1 MLRETF
7 VARLFLAAATAVLF
21 CTPLPAQ
28 AQSENRVAAEALFR
42 RARELLEEGKYAEA
56 CEKLEASQRL
66 DAAVGTLLNLARCY
80 EQIGRT
86 AAAWAT
92 YREAIALARASGQMD
107 RADSARRAA
116 DALEPKLPRLTIEVS
131 PEAADQHVSVSRDG
145 VGVGPQLWGVPIPID
160 PGKHRIEATAPD
172 SKPWSSVV
180 VAEASNTASVTVPA
194 LEAAPAGASTA
205 VEPAPEPQ
213 SSSNA
218 SSSLVSDEGEGA
230 TSWNGQR
237 TLALVFGGVSIAGG
251 VFALVEGLRFQDKAE
266 SAKEECPDRCDDPE
280 LSRANVLRDEAS
292 QARTLGFVGGAIGGA
307 ALITGVVLWVTAGDG
322 SAGSANDVLIQPV
335 VGGND
340 AGVFVRGVF

>member
-1 MLRETF
+1 
-7 VARLFLAAATAVLF
+7 LA
-21 CTPLPAQ
+21 
-28 AQSENRVAAEALFR
+28 
-42 RARELLEEGKYAEA
+42 
-56 CEKLEASQRL
+56 
-66 DAAVGTLLNLARCY
+66 
-80 EQIGRT
+80 
-86 AAAWAT
+86 
-92 YREAIALARASGQMD
+92 
-107 RADSARRAA
+107 
-116 DALEPKLPRLTIEVS
+116 
-131 PEAADQHVSVSRDG
+131 
-145 VGVGPQLWGVPIPID
+145 
-160 PGKHRIEATAPD
+160 GKHRIEATAPD